1 MKKTRN
7 QSSQLK
13 EATMLNEVYDTM
25 EAILE
30 SLDAG
35 GEQSLAFA
43 EEIKMLKEVL
53 GYPEPAEDALAETLR
68 RCQIARKLERLAV
81 QAEDLTVTLPTLPV
95 AQWLD
100 GTFQDAKVE
109 VLFEKCD
116 LARLLQFIADYG
128 VSEQS

>member
-1 MKKTRN
+1 
-7 QSSQLK
+7 
-13 EATMLNEVYDTM
+13 MLNEVYDTI

-43 EEIKMLKEVL
+43 EEIRMLKEVL
-53 GYPEPAEDALAETLR
+53 SYPEPAVDSLDETVK
-68 RCQIARKLERLAV
+68 RCQIARKLERLAI
-81 QAEDLTVTLPTLPV
+81 QAQDLTVTLPALPIT
-95 AQWLD
+95 QWFD
-100 GTFQDAKVE
+100 GTFENAAVDTHC
-109 VLFEKCD
+109 EKCD

>member
-1 MKKTRN
+1 
-7 QSSQLK
+7 
-13 EATMLNEVYDTM
+13 MLNEVYDPI

-30 SLDAG
+30 SLAAG

-53 GYPEPAEDALAETLR
+53 SYPETAVDSLDETLK
-68 RCQIARKLERLAV
+68 RCQGARKLERLAI
-81 QAEDLTVTLPTLPV
+81 QAQDLTVTLPALPI

-100 GTFQDAKVE
+100 GTFANIAVDTHS
-109 VLFEKCD
+109 EKCD

-128 VSEQS
+128 VSEHS

>member
-1 MKKTRN
+1 
-7 QSSQLK
+7 
-13 EATMLNEVYDTM
+13 MLNEVYDTV

-43 EEIKMLKEVL
+43 EEIKMLKDIL
-53 GYPEPAEDALAETLR
+53 GYPEPAEDTLGETLR
-68 RCQIARKLERLAV
+68 RCEIARKLERLAI
-81 QAEDLTVTLPTLPV
+81 QAQDMTVTLPTLPV

-100 GTFQDAKVE
+100 GTFQDAKADVS
-109 VLFEKCD
+109 FEKCD

-128 VSEQS
+128 VREGS